1 MHMRRCVSF
10 MGKKT
15 FLKPSAVLFTS
26 VSMHDDIVVFSAS
39 DLRRTPSSH
48 NLLDF
53 ESLLLSTQFF
63 QLNRDGSSWV
73 DPEIKQGLVNGS
85 CSRTQGSD
93 AGNART
99 RNPSVS
105 CQVL

>member
-1 MHMRRCVSF
+1 
-10 MGKKT
+10 
-15 FLKPSAVLFTS
+15 
-26 VSMHDDIVVFSAS
+26 MHDDIVVFSAS

-63 QLNRDGSSWV
+63 QLCRDGSSWV
-73 DPEIKQGLVNGS
+73 DPELSKDELIDRAQGHKAV
-85 CSRTQGSD
+85 
-93 AGNART
+93 T
-99 RNPSVS
+99 RVMLESATPSVS